1 MGLITDSNRNHPR
14 LAHPTILRDLI
25 VRTVRPE
32 MLPTDGL
39 MLSVANSLATVSN
52 SSIEETPRVTLA
64 MSKFP
69 AYATVI
75 NGIEVS
81 IAFLSSLTV
90 PIRF

>member
-1 MGLITDSNRNHPR
+1 MRLITDSNRNHPR
-14 LAHPTILRDLI
+14 LAHAAILRDLI

-52 SSIEETPRVTLA
+52 SSIEETPRVSLA

-75 NGIEVS
+75 NDVEVS

-90 PIRF
+90 PRRF